1 MSENTPTP
9 KAATKTLQQQPL
21 SVATRKKRVAAYAR
35 VSTEQDEQQSSYEAQ
50 VDFYT
55 RHIKS
60 NPDWEFVEVFADRGI
75 TGTNTKNRENFNRM
89 IDLALKGGIDIILTK
104 SISRFAR
111 NTVDTLQT
119 VRELKAVGVEVR
131 FEKENLHTFDPKCE
145 MMLTIMSSLAQ
156 EESRS
161 ISENVRWG
169 KQKSMRD
176 GKVSLPYSHFLGY
189 KKGADGRPEIVEE
202 EAAVIRKIYD
212 LFLSGKTINEIA
224 AILTSMGVLTPAGKK
239 KWSVSTVRRILSN
252 EKYKGEALLQKTFT
266 VDYLTKEV
274 RKNNGEVPSVRVR
287 NSHEPIIEPE
297 VFDRVQAIL
306 AESAK
311 RRAKVRT
318 RHPFAGKLVCGD
330 CGSFYGHKVWR
341 LRSTGERYNVWYCNH
356 KYDGDKTCDS
366 PRLRDEEIKAAFEK
380 MLQKCSD
387 ANPVYTDERWNKLV
401 ESVKVCRGGHLIFT
415 LTDGRIVKVTLQD
428 H

>member
-1 MSENTPTP
+1 M
-9 KAATKTLQQQPL
+9 
-21 SVATRKKRVAAYAR
+21 
-35 VSTEQDEQQSSYEAQ
+35 
-50 VDFYT
+50 
-55 RHIKS
+55 
-60 NPDWEFVEVFADRGI
+60 
-75 TGTNTKNRENFNRM
+75 
-89 IDLALKGGIDIILTK
+89 
-104 SISRFAR
+104 
-111 NTVDTLQT
+111 
-119 VRELKAVGVEVR
+119 
-131 FEKENLHTFDPKCE
+131 
-145 MMLTIMSSLAQ
+145 
-156 EESRS
+156 
-161 ISENVRWG
+161 
-169 KQKSMRD
+169 
-176 GKVSLPYSHFLGY
+176 
-189 KKGADGRPEIVEE
+189 EE
-202 EAAVIRKIYD
+202 EAAFIRKIYD

-297 VFDRVQAIL
+297 VFDRVQSML
-306 AESAK
+306 ATSAK

-318 RHPFAGKLVCGD
+318 KLPFAGKLICGD

-341 LRSTGERYNVWYCNH
+341 IRSTGEHYNVWYCNH
-356 KYDGDKTCDS
+356 KYDGAKPCDS
-366 PRLRDEEIKAAFEK
+366 PRLRDEEVKAAFEK
-380 MLQKCSD
+380 MLQKCGD
-387 ANPVYTDERWNKLV
+387 PNPVYTDERWNKLV

>member
-1 MSENTPTP
+1 M
-9 KAATKTLQQQPL
+9 
-21 SVATRKKRVAAYAR
+21 
-35 VSTEQDEQQSSYEAQ
+35 
-50 VDFYT
+50 DFYT

-60 NPDWEFVEVFADRGI
+60 NPDWEFVEVFADRCI

-89 IDLALKGGIDIILTK
+89 IDLALRGGIDIILTK

-119 VRELKAVGVEVR
+119 VQELKAVGVEVR

-176 GKVSLPYSHFLGY
+176 GKVSLAYSRFLGY

-202 EAAVIRKIYD
+202 EAAIIRKIYD

-239 KWSVSTVRRILSN
+239 KWSVSTVRSILSN
-252 EKYKGEALLQKTFT
+252 EKYKGETLLQKTFT

-297 VFDRVQAIL
+297 VFDRVQEIL
-306 AESAK
+306 AESTK

-318 RHPFAGKLVCGD
+318 RHPFAGKLACGD

-341 LRSTGERYNVWYCNH
+341 LRSTGEHYNVWYCNH

-366 PRLRDEEIKAAFEK
+366 PRLRDEEVKAAFEK
-380 MLQKCSD
+380 MLQKCD
-387 ANPVYTDERWNKLV
+387 DPNPVYTDERWNELV

-415 LTDGRIVKVTLQD
+415 LTEGRVVKVTL
-428 H
+428 

>member
-1 MSENTPTP
+1 MRIEEIPVRP
-9 KAATKTLQQQPL
+9 KEPKIT
-21 SVATRKKRVAAYAR
+21 RVAAYAR
-35 VSTEQDEQQSSYEAQ
+35 VSSDKDAAFHSLEAQ
-50 VDFYT
+50 TEYYQNYIAA
-55 RHIKS
+55 H
-60 NPDWEFVEVFADRGI
+60 PDWELVAIYSDNGI
-75 TGTNTKNRENFNRM
+75 SGTTIHRPEFQRMLQDCREGK
-89 IDLALKGGIDIILTK
+89 IDLIITK
-104 SISRFAR
+104 LVTRFAR
-111 NTVDTLQT
+111 NTIILLETI
-119 VRELKAVGVEVR
+119 RELKKIGVDCY
-131 FEKENLHTFDPKCE
+131 FEKEDMHSISPDGELLLTLLAMYAEEEARSASENQKWRIQKLYDQGKPAGGHTFGYRLMGERFEVVP
-145 MMLTIMSSLAQ
+145 
-156 EESRS
+156 EE
-161 ISENVRWG
+161 
-169 KQKSMRD
+169 
-176 GKVSLPYSHFLGY
+176 
-189 KKGADGRPEIVEE
+189 AEIVEE
-202 EAAVIRKIYD
+202 EAAIIRKIYD

-224 AILTSMGVLTPAGKK
+224 AILTNMGVLTPAGRA
-239 KWSVSTVRRILSN
+239 KWSVSTVRSILSN

-297 VFDRVQAIL
+297 VFDRVQEIL
-306 AESAK
+306 AESTK

-318 RHPFAGKLVCGD
+318 KHPFAGRLICGD

>member
-1 MSENTPTP
+1 M
-9 KAATKTLQQQPL
+9 
-21 SVATRKKRVAAYAR
+21 
-35 VSTEQDEQQSSYEAQ
+35 
-50 VDFYT
+50 
-55 RHIKS
+55 
-60 NPDWEFVEVFADRGI
+60 
-75 TGTNTKNRENFNRM
+75 
-89 IDLALKGGIDIILTK
+89 
-104 SISRFAR
+104 
-111 NTVDTLQT
+111 
-119 VRELKAVGVEVR
+119 R

-176 GKVSLPYSHFLGY
+176 GKVSLAYSRFLGY

-202 EAAVIRKIYD
+202 EAAIIRKIYD

-224 AILTSMGVLTPAGKK
+224 AILTNMGVLTPAGRT
-239 KWSVSTVRRILSN
+239 KWSVSTVRSILSN

-287 NSHEPIIEPE
+287 NSHDPIIEPE
-297 VFDRVQAIL
+297 VFVRVQSML
-306 AESAK
+306 ATSAK

-318 RHPFAGKLVCGD
+318 RHPFAGKLICGD

-341 LRSTGERYNVWYCNH
+341 LRSTGKRYNVWYCNH
-356 KYDGDKTCDS
+356 KYDGDKACES
-366 PRLRDEEIKAAFEK
+366 PRLRDEEVKEAFEK
-380 MLQKCSD
+380 MLQKYGDS
-387 ANPVYTDERWNKLV
+387 NPVYTDERWNKLV

-415 LTDGRIVKVTLQD
+415 LTEGRVVKVPL
-428 H
+428 

>member
-1 MSENTPTP
+1 MPEIEII
-9 KAATKTLQQQPL
+9 AATKTLQQQPL

-89 IDLALKGGIDIILTK
+89 IDLALNGGIDIILTK

-176 GKVSLPYSHFLGY
+176 GKVSLAYSRFLGY

-202 EAAVIRKIYD
+202 EAAIIRKIYD

-224 AILTSMGVLTPAGKK
+224 AMGVLTPAGRT
-239 KWSVSTVRRILSN
+239 KWSVSTVRSILSN

-274 RKNNGEVPSVRVR
+274 RRNNGEVPSVRVR

-297 VFDRVQAIL
+297 VFDRVQSML
-306 AESAK
+306 ATSAK

-318 RHPFAGKLVCGD
+318 KHPLARKLVCGD

-341 LRSTGERYNVWYCNH
+341 LRSTGEHYNVWYCNH
-356 KYDGDKTCDS
+356 KYDGDKTCES

-387 ANPVYTDERWNKLV
+387 PAPVYTDEKWNELV
-401 ESVKVCRGGHLIFT
+401 ESVKVCRGGHLIFN
-415 LTDGRIVKVTLQD
+415 LTDGKIVKVTL
-428 H
+428 

>member
-1 MSENTPTP
+1 MG
-9 KAATKTLQQQPL
+9 
-21 SVATRKKRVAAYAR
+21 
-35 VSTEQDEQQSSYEAQ
+35 
-50 VDFYT
+50 FYT

-75 TGTNTKNRENFNRM
+75 TGTNTKTRENFNRM
-89 IDLALKGGIDIILTK
+89 IDLALSGGIDIILTK

-156 EESRS
+156 EESCS

-176 GKVSLPYSHFLGY
+176 GKVSLAYSRFLGY

-202 EAAVIRKIYD
+202 EAAIIRKIYD

-224 AILTSMGVLTPAGKK
+224 AILTNMGVLTPAGRT
-239 KWSVSTVRRILSN
+239 KWSVSTVRSILSN

-297 VFDRVQAIL
+297 VFDRVQSML
-306 AESAK
+306 ATSAK

-318 RHPFAGKLVCGD
+318 KLPFAGKLICGD
-330 CGSFYGHKVWR
+330 YGSFYGHKVWR

-356 KYDGDKTCDS
+356 KYDGDRACES
-366 PRLRDEEIKAAFEK
+366 PRLRDEEVKAAFEK

-387 ANPVYTDERWNKLV
+387 PNPVYTDEKWNELV

-415 LTDGRIVKVTLQD
+415 LTEGRVVKVTL
-428 H
+428 

>member
-1 MSENTPTP
+1 MPEIEII
-9 KAATKTLQQQPL
+9 AATKTLQQQPL
-21 SVATRKKRVAAYAR
+21 SVVARKKRVAAYAR

-89 IDLALKGGIDIILTK
+89 IDLALNGGIDIILTK

-176 GKVSLPYSHFLGY
+176 GKVSLAYSRFLGY

-202 EAAVIRKIYD
+202 EAAIIRKIYD

-224 AILTSMGVLTPAGKK
+224 AILTNMGVLTPAGRA
-239 KWSVSTVRRILSN
+239 KWSVSTVRSILSN

-297 VFDRVQAIL
+297 VFDRVQEIL
-306 AESAK
+306 AESTK

-318 RHPFAGKLVCGD
+318 KHPFAGRLICGD

-356 KYDGDKTCDS
+356 KYDGDKACES

-415 LTDGRIVKVTLQD
+415 LTDGKIVKVTI
-428 H
+428 

>member
-1 MSENTPTP
+1 
-9 KAATKTLQQQPL
+9 
-21 SVATRKKRVAAYAR
+21 
-35 VSTEQDEQQSSYEAQ
+35 
-50 VDFYT
+50 
-55 RHIKS
+55 
-60 NPDWEFVEVFADRGI
+60 
-75 TGTNTKNRENFNRM
+75 M
-89 IDLALKGGIDIILTK
+89 IDLALNGGIDIILTK

-161 ISENVRWG
+161 ISDNVRWG

-176 GKVSLPYSHFLGY
+176 GKVSLAYSRFLGY

-202 EAAVIRKIYD
+202 EAAIIRKIYG
-212 LFLSGKTINEIA
+212 LFLFGKTINEIA
-224 AILTSMGVLTPAGKK
+224 AILTNMGVLTPAGRT
-239 KWSVSTVRRILSN
+239 KWSVSTVRSILSN

-297 VFDRVQAIL
+297 VFDRVQSML
-306 AESAK
+306 AKSAK

-318 RHPFAGKLVCGD
+318 RHPFAGKLICGD

-366 PRLRDEEIKAAFEK
+366 PRLRDK
-380 MLQKCSD
+380 
-387 ANPVYTDERWNKLV
+387 
-401 ESVKVCRGGHLIFT
+401 
-415 LTDGRIVKVTLQD
+415 
-428 H
+428 

>member
-1 MSENTPTP
+1 M
-9 KAATKTLQQQPL
+9 
-21 SVATRKKRVAAYAR
+21 
-35 VSTEQDEQQSSYEAQ
+35 
-50 VDFYT
+50 
-55 RHIKS
+55 
-60 NPDWEFVEVFADRGI
+60 FADRGI

-89 IDLALKGGIDIILTK
+89 IDLALNGGIDIILTK

-145 MMLTIMSSLAQ
+145 MILTIMSSLAQ

-176 GKVSLPYSHFLGY
+176 GKVSLAYSRFLGY

-202 EAAVIRKIYD
+202 EAAIIRKIYD
-212 LFLSGKTINEIA
+212 LFLSGRTINEIA
-224 AILTSMGVLTPAGKK
+224 ATLTSMGVLTPAGRT
-239 KWSVSTVRRILSN
+239 KWSASTVRSILSN

-274 RKNNGEVPSVRVR
+274 RRNNGEVPSVRVR

-297 VFDRVQAIL
+297 VFDRVQSML
-306 AESAK
+306 ATSAK
-311 RRAKVRT
+311 RRRKYARSSHSPENLSAVIAVVFMATKSGGYAVQASITMFGTVTTSTTAT
-318 RHPFAGKLVCGD
+318 RPAILPDSGMRK
-330 CGSFYGHKVWR
+330 SKR
-341 LRSTGERYNVWYCNH
+341 PLRKCCKNVAIPIP
-356 KYDGDKTCDS
+356 S
-366 PRLRDEEIKAAFEK
+366 IP
-380 MLQKCSD
+380 M
-387 ANPVYTDERWNKLV
+387 
-401 ESVKVCRGGHLIFT
+401 RGGISWWSPSRSAGAAT
-415 LTDGRIVKVTLQD
+415 
-428 H
+428 